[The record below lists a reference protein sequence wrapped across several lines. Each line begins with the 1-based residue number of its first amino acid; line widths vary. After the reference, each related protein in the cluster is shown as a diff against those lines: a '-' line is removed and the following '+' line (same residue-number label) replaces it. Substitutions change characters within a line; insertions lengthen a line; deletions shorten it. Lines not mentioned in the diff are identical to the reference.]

1 MLAGAY
7 YDDTAQGANTGS
19 VLIFSG
25 ASGALIRKLTDPASL
40 ANDYLG
46 ASVAALPDVNGDG
59 IPDVVAGA
67 TQNDAAA
74 TDAGR
79 VTVFSGADGTVLY
92 RFVDPAA
99 GGTDNLGTAVAAIA
113 DVSGGGKPE
122 ILAGA
127 EGAPLPEG
135 QDAGKVVVFSFE
147 SDCDGDGQ
155 SALLDCNDADGSV
168 GPGAL
173 ERCNSAD
180 DDCDG
185 LVDEDDDGD
194 GFAACAGDCNNGDP
208 QVRPGA
214 AERCNAADDDC
225 DGSTDEGPDADGDGV
240 TAPCDCDDGR
250 NAVHPGAVETCN
262 GRDDDC
268 DGVVDEGTAAATTA
282 QGLTDPGA
290 EASDFFGHAVA
301 VVGDVD
307 GDGIQDFVVGAYMD
321 DPGGVSERG
330 SAVLYSGRTR
340 GLICRAIDPEGLAN
354 DYLGWSVAGV
364 GDLDHD
370 GFPDFAAGAL
380 YDDVG
385 TAYNGGSVVVFSGAT
400 CARLLKLADPEAA
413 SNDYLGSSVA
423 GPGDVNRDGTPDIAS
438 GAQRDDTAAGS
449 DSGSVVVFSGANG
462 AVLYKTF
469 DPGGDTPICSAP
481 RWRRSATSTATGSP
495 ISRPARTTTTRW
507 AGATPGA
514 SCSSPGRRA
523 RSCASW
529 PTPGARTTTTSGSR
543 SRRSGTST
551 ATSCRT
557 CWPGRTTTTRP
568 RGATPGAC

>member
-7 YDDTAQGANTGS
+7 YDDTTQGSNTGS

-25 ASGALIRKLTDPASL
+25 ATGALIRKLTDPASL

-46 ASVAALPDVNGDG
+46 VSVAALPDVNGDG
-59 IPDVVAGA
+59 IPDVAAGA

-147 SDCDGDGQ
+147 SDCDGDGR
-155 SALLDCNDADGSV
+155 SALLDCNDADALV

-173 ERCNSAD
+173 ERCNSVD

-185 LVDEDDDGD
+185 LVDEDNDGD
-194 GFAACAGDCNNGDP
+194 GVAACAGDCNNGDP
-208 QVRPGA
+208 RVRPGA

-268 DGVVDEGTAAATTA
+268 DGVVDEGTPAQLTGLGLASPAPAALDAFG
-282 QGLTDPGA
+282 QGA
-290 EASDFFGHAVA
+290 AN
-301 VVGDVD
+301 VGDVD
-307 GDGIQDFVVGAYMD
+307 LDGVDDFAVGAPQD
-321 DPGGVSERG
+321 DIGAVSDRG
-330 SAVLYSGRTR
+330 SVVLFSGATRTAR
-340 GLICRAIDPEGLAN
+340 CTATDPEGLAN
-354 DYLGWSVAGV
+354 NYLGWSVAGV

-370 GFPDFAAGAL
+370 GRPDFAAGAI
-380 YDDVG
+380 YDDVAS
-385 TAYNGGSVVVFSGAT
+385 AYNAGSVVVFSGAT
-400 CARLLKLADPEAA
+400 CARLLKLTDPGERATTTSA
-413 SNDYLGSSVA
+413 RRSPGSATSMA
-423 GPGDVNRDGTPDIAS
+423 TAHPTSPRGRCATTLRPAR
-438 GAQRDDTAAGS
+438 TAAAWWSSRAPTGRYS
-449 DSGSVVVFSGANG
+449 TRPAIRGA
-462 AVLYKTF
+462 
-469 DPGGDTPICSAP
+469 PTPTCSAP
-481 RWRRSATSTATGSP
+481 RWRRSATSTVTGSP
-495 ISRPARTTTTRW
+495 TLRPAPSTTTRW

-514 SCSSPGRRA
+514 SCSSLGPRGP
-523 RSCASW
+523 SCASW
-529 PTPGARTTTTSGSR
+529 PTPAGRTTTTSASR
-543 SRRSGTST
+543 WPESATST
-551 ATSCRT
+551 ATWSPTWWRG
-557 CWPGRTTTTRP
+557 PTTTTRH
-568 RGATPGAC
+568 RGATPAAR